1 MPICPRCGSAVGSD
15 AQFCSN
21 CGAPLNV
28 SSENFCTNP
37 DCKRHKE
44 HFSFAPGVRFC
55 DQCGKLTTDG
65 KKIEALILASF
76 FSKLLLVEEAESYI
90 RPTCAPLQ

>member
-1 MPICPRCGSAVGSD
+1 MSICPRCGSAVGSD

-28 SSENFCTNP
+28 SFENFCTNP

-65 KKIEALILASF
+65 KKIEALI
-76 FSKLLLVEEAESYI
+76 
-90 RPTCAPLQ
+90 

>member
-1 MPICPRCGSAVGSD
+1 MPRKKKLQEVGGLRLV
-15 AQFCSN
+15 AYYRYSN

-65 KKIEALILASF
+65 KKIEALI
-76 FSKLLLVEEAESYI
+76 
-90 RPTCAPLQ
+90 